1 VKKDNEIIIIIIIII
16 LKGAENFEK
25 NNLCIEMQR
34 NVKNDGTSNN
44 WSHRNGKKIIKEIF

>member
-1 VKKDNEIIIIIIIII
+1 MKKDNEIIIIIIII
-16 LKGAENFEK
+16 KGAENFEK